1 MHQDTA
7 NADLFAD
14 RDARPTAE
22 QIRAQTER
30 ILSSKHFRQAA
41 SLERFLRHVVEKT
54 LAGAEQELKEYAIG
68 VEVFQRGADFEPGA
82 DAVVRVQASKLRKK
96 LDSFYEDEGASD
108 AVVIELPK
116 GHYVARFAARRD
128 EGGALVALEGEPA
141 RGVTLAAQPE
151 AARHLVTAGP
161 STAPPSP
168 RRWAARLRFA
178 AVFLTG
184 ILSVLVAQQLGGISS
199 RRGEAAKAGNP
210 AAPRPDLAR
219 HALWRHFLKPGAS
232 NVLAFGTPQF
242 FNANGIYFRDVRV
255 NSSAELSTSPE
266 LVSIQKNL
274 GQELRPMETYT
285 GVGEAQ
291 GVYALSRF
299 FFAHEQDVR
308 VARNRL
314 VGWEQI
320 KSSNVILLSSLRF
333 HTLADE
339 LAYPSDFTLTA
350 DVTGNVIN
358 KRPQPG
364 ERAEYRRDARDDY
377 AVVTL
382 WPGKLPD
389 RRVLY
394 LSGVT
399 TWATAAAAEY
409 VTEPEH
415 LRELDAQLADCARR
429 GGRPEH
435 APYFQVLLRVEVKD
449 NQPVGI
455 SYVTHHDLEVG
466 AAQGQVAMK

>member
-1 MHQDTA
+1 MIHHTNGQRPAEAGDPH
-7 NADLFAD
+7 LS
-14 RDARPTAE
+14 DA
-22 QIRAQTER
+22 QIVAQAER
-30 ILSSKHFRQAA
+30 ILASKHFKQAA
-41 SLERFLRHVVEKT
+41 SLARFLRYVVERK
-54 LAGAEQELKEYAIG
+54 LAGAEEELKEYTLG
-68 VEVFQRGADFEPGA
+68 VEVFRRGADFEPGT
-82 DAVVRVQASKLRKK
+82 DAVVRVQAGKLRKK
-96 LDSFYEDEGASD
+96 LDSYYAEEGAD
-108 AVVIELPK
+108 DPVLIELPK
-116 GHYVARFAARRD
+116 GHYVPRFEWRRA
-128 EGGALVALEGEPA
+128 GG
-141 RGVTLAAQPE
+141 
-151 AARHLVTAGP
+151 
-161 STAPPSP
+161 TAPVEGLALPGAVPGSTP
-168 RRWAARLRFA
+168 GLTMIGPAASQAAGNRWSGRLRIA
-178 AVFLTG
+178 AIFLAG
-184 ILSVLVAQQLGGISS
+184 IFSVLALQRLAGLWVGGEQPNDAG
-199 RRGEAAKAGNP
+199 RRT
-210 AAPRPDLAR
+210 AR
-219 HALWRHFLKPGAS
+219 EPLDPSQSTLWRHFLKPGAS

-266 LVSIQKNL
+266 LIGIQKNL

-291 GVYALSRF
+291 GVYVLSRF

-350 DVTGNVIN
+350 DVTGNVVN

-364 ERAEYRRDARDDY
+364 ERAEYRRDGQEDY

-399 TWATAAAAEY
+399 TWATAAAEY

-415 LRELDAQLADCARR
+415 LRELDGQLAACARR

-455 SYVTHHDLEVG
+455 SYVTHHDLEIAG
-466 AAQGQVAMK
+466 EQGQLARR